1 MLSTDTKKKD
11 IFVTYLKVAACLLIT
26 NSHCKNIYP
35 HFFLAVGGGWGNA
48 LFFIL
53 SGYCLAHINTRF
65 LVWYKKRLIRIVPPL
80 LLTIFFNVLF
90 IDGIWHTLSMEC
102 STFFSYYINKYWFGF
117 TILIFYIAFYFIFR
131 IQNITRIAAILMI
144 HIAIYLAIYCFLVDK
159 SYFCIEL
166 EGFSPFK
173 IYFYFG
179 IFLVGGLLRLISPKI
194 EAIFST
200 KVPPPQKNTKSLFL
214 MILLIVSILIWG
226 STYTVIILF
235 HRGYVLQC
243 LIHASVLLFSVVC
256 LLLAFNYEKYI
267 KELSGKL
274 GQLISCI
281 ADSTFEIYLVQVT
294 FVTYISRLPFPVNW
308 FFFLS
313 ASVTGGILFHN
324 ILLKLPFF
332 TSDSNKLFTDL

>member
-200 KVPPPQKNTKSLFL
+200 KVPPPEKHKVF
-214 MILLIVSILIWG
+214 VSYDTSYRKYSNLGEYLYSYHSFSQRICL
-226 STYTVIILF
+226 TMPDTCQCPVIF
-235 HRGYVLQC
+235 R
-243 LIHASVLLFSVVC
+243 S
-256 LLLAFNYEKYI
+256 
-267 KELSGKL
+267 
-274 GQLISCI
+274 
-281 ADSTFEIYLVQVT
+281 
-294 FVTYISRLPFPVNW
+294 LPF
-308 FFFLS
+308 
-313 ASVTGGILFHN
+313 AGI
-324 ILLKLPFF
+324 
-332 TSDSNKLFTDL
+332 